1 MLGLSQCQSEPTMGQ
16 VGDSVI
22 AGDLKMKIMNI
33 YVLFNNS
40 PSFVYLDTVAFVVPE
55 GEVGKV
61 PVVRL
66 DVEDGAELG
75 VGVDEE
81 AVRPSPIWVN
91 ISTSVVSQHEES
103 IGWSRF
109 PRWATQT

>member
-66 DVEDGAELG
+66 DVEDGTELG
-75 VGVDEE
+75 VDE
-81 AVRPSPIWVN
+81 V
-91 ISTSVVSQHEES
+91 VVSPSRSRVNLSTLAVSQQDES

-109 PRWATQT
+109 PFWATQT

>member
-1 MLGLSQCQSEPTMGQ
+1 
-16 VGDSVI
+16 
-22 AGDLKMKIMNI
+22 MNI
-33 YVLFNNS
+33 YVLFNYS

-66 DVEDGAELG
+66 DVEDGTELG
-75 VGVDEE
+75 VGVNEV
-81 AVRPSPIWVN
+81 AVSPSRSRVN
-91 ISTSVVSQHEES
+91 LSTLAVSQQDES

-109 PRWATQT
+109 PLWATQT

>member
-1 MLGLSQCQSEPTMGQ
+1 
-16 VGDSVI
+16 
-22 AGDLKMKIMNI
+22 MNI

-66 DVEDGAELG
+66 DVEDGTELG
-75 VGVDEE
+75 VDEVD
-81 AVRPSPIWVN
+81 VSPSRSRVN
-91 ISTSVVSQHEES
+91 LSTLAVSQQDES

-109 PRWATQT
+109 PF